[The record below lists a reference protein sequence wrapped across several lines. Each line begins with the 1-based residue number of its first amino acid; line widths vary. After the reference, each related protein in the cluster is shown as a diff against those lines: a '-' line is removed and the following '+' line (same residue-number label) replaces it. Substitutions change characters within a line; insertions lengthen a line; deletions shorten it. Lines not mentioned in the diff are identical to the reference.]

1 MRDYQLTTPSLEGL
15 FRHDAL
21 SYEGIIRPE
30 RILRIM
36 DGPASK
42 GPKDG
47 RPRHEYSDKDQKI
60 IGQYFQ
66 DLYGVFMKKLSR
78 FAVEVDISDDDAL
91 KLQALLQ
98 ELIKIKRLMR
108 ERFTIEH

>member
-1 MRDYQLTTPSLEGL
+1 MREYRLTTPSIEGV
-15 FRHDAL
+15 FRYD
-21 SYEGIIRPE
+21 SIVYEGIKRPE

-42 GPKDG
+42 GPSDG
-47 RPRHEYSDKDQKI
+47 HPRHEYSDKDQKI
-60 IGQYFQ
+60 IEQYFH
-66 DLYGVFMKKLSR
+66 DLYGVFMKKLSQ
-78 FAVEVDISDDDAL
+78 FAVETDITQDDTL

-98 ELIKIKRLMR
+98 ELVKIKRLMH